1 MIRGTNAQSKFQLPY
16 NFSELKVVKVM
27 FWQTENNGPTP
38 SRPLPIIKTLEHC
51 SVTNKPNEISVTL
64 SQEET
69 LRFSEEYKAYVQF
82 RATTFE
88 GVPIAS
94 KQRQITVYPIYDDS
108 ILDDDILPTPS
119 TDGWVYLDGQNI

>member
-1 MIRGTNAQSKFQLPY
+1 M
-16 NFSELKVVKVM
+16 
-27 FWQTENNGPTP
+27 
-38 SRPLPIIKTLEHC
+38 
-51 SVTNKPNEISVTL
+51 
-64 SQEET
+64 
-69 LRFSEEYKAYVQF
+69 RFSEEYKAYVQF